1 MEVRMA
7 ITRDVPQVLQLLRQL
22 GQMQHEKNPEIFR
35 SNGQKYGPSQVLN
48 MLNRRE
54 TPVFVAVEGEAVLGC
69 CLCQLQTRYRDAVF
83 CDQTNCCID
92 LIYVQAAFRRQKI
105 GTKLY
110 EQVCRYAKTQACR
123 AVTAEVRQANAE
135 AAAFFRSLGLGI
147 QTLGMEAML
156 EE

>member
-1 MEVRMA
+1 MEIRFA
-7 ITRDVPQVLQLLRQL
+7 EAKDVTGILALLRQV
-22 GQMQHEKNPEIFR
+22 GQVHHEGRPDLFR
-35 SNGQKYGPSQVLN
+35 VNAQKYGPSQVLN

-110 EQVCRYAKTQACR
+110 EQVCRYAKTRACR

-147 QTLGMEAML
+147 QTLGMAAML

>member
-7 ITRDVPQVLQLLRQL
+7 IARDVPQILQLLRQL

-54 TPVFVAVEGEAVLGC
+54 TPVFVAVDGESVLGC
-69 CLCQLQTRYRDAVF
+69 CLCQIRTHYQDAVF

-110 EQVCRYAKTQACR
+110 EALKEEARKRGLARAELMVWAFNEDAKR
-123 AVTAEVRQANAE
+123 FYEK
-135 AAAFFRSLGLGI
+135 
-147 QTLGMEAML
+147 LGMRVRSCTM
-156 EE
+156 EEKL